1 MLWKSEN
8 ETQPEIVLC
17 SHCFFFFGF
26 SFLTLGL
33 APNLGLYPY
42 HPKHPRFAQTR
53 GDFFSV
59 QTLTL
64 WRCALRFCLA
74 SHKKTLQIAVEW
86 LHQGCDGDLAADVFS
101 SFLHFGAGAFPCK
114 IHFKKCSKTVLF
126 ALAPRS
132 SFGAAIP
139 AAIMYLKASLC
150 KSFSVQKDP
159 CVEASLVK
167 VCPCTASLW
176 KEVKRWEELTRGEK
190 SWDELSRGERAEKTE
205 KS

>member
-8 ETQPEIVLC
+8 ETPKLKFLCVLTVFFSDSRFSPWGWPQIWACTHIIQNILVLLKLGVIFSLFRRWRCDAVLC
-17 SHCFFFFGF
+17 VFVWQDTKRLCRSQWSGCIKVAMVIWQQTFSHLF
-26 SFLTLGL
+26 SILALVLFLVKFILKS
-33 APNLGLYPY
+33 APKPS
-42 HPKHPRFAQTR
+42 
-53 GDFFSV
+53 FS
-59 QTLTL
+59 L
-64 WRCALRFCLA
+64 WRRDPVLELQFLLPLC
-74 SHKKTLQIAVEW
+74 TL
-86 LHQGCDGDLAADVFS
+86 
-101 SFLHFGAGAFPCK
+101 K
-114 IHFKKCSKTVLF
+114 
-126 ALAPRS
+126 
-132 SFGAAIP
+132 
-139 AAIMYLKASLC
+139 SLC

>member
-8 ETQPEIVLC
+8 ETPKLKFLCVLTVFFSDSRFSPWGWPQIWACTHIIQNILVLLKLGVIFSLFRRWRCDAVLC
-17 SHCFFFFGF
+17 VFVWQATKRLCRSQWSGCIKV
-26 SFLTLGL
+26 
-33 APNLGLYPY
+33 AMVIWQ
-42 HPKHPRFAQTR
+42 QT
-53 GDFFSV
+53 
-59 QTLTL
+59 
-64 WRCALRFCLA
+64 
-74 SHKKTLQIAVEW
+74 
-86 LHQGCDGDLAADVFS
+86 
-101 SFLHFGAGAFPCK
+101 FLHFGAGGFPCK
-114 IHFKKCSKTVLF
+114 IHFKKCSKIVLF

-190 SWDELSRGERAEKTE
+190 SWDELSRGERAEK
-205 KS
+205 S

>member
-42 HPKHPRFAQTR
+42 HPTYLSFWLLKLGVTFCL
-53 GDFFSV
+53 
-59 QTLTL
+59 LTL
-64 WRCALRFCLA
+64 WRCALLLCVATKRLCRSQWSGCIKVAMVIWQQTFSHLFSILA
-74 SHKKTLQIAVEW
+74 L
-86 LHQGCDGDLAADVFS
+86 
-101 SFLHFGAGAFPCK
+101 
-114 IHFKKCSKTVLF
+114 VLF
-126 ALAPRS
+126 LVKFILKSAPKP
-132 SFGAAIP
+132 SFSLWRRDP
-139 AAIMYLKASLC
+139 VLELQFLLPLCTLKSLC

-190 SWDELSRGERAEKTE
+190 SWDELSRGERAEK
-205 KS
+205 S